1 MSYERLAK
9 HNFFA
14 KVNYYNTKSELFV
27 LNHISHLSFGFEIN
41 NKSRLYGLY
50 V

>member
-1 MSYERLAK
+1 MSYEWGTK

-14 KVNYYNTKSELFV
+14 KVSYYVTKYELFV

-41 NKSRLYGLY
+41 NKSSLYDFY